1 MHDAIAETP
10 ADINILLGKLTA
22 SAELTRIKAEQID
35 KKVDDLKDGMSR
47 VQITCREFELCQET
61 HHKYEVLHASDQ
73 ERLTNVETIL
83 NDYVSNK
90 AKIDKI
96 YAQNQY
102 IKVVLGVMWG
112 AILLFVTLVQQG
124 VLMVDI

>member
-1 MHDAIAETP
+1 MRA
-10 ADINILLGKLTA
+10 K
-22 SAELTRIKAEQID
+22 
-35 KKVDDLKDGMSR
+35 
-47 VQITCREFELCQET
+47 
-61 HHKYEVLHASDQ
+61 ASDL

-83 NDYVSNK
+83 NDYVSTK